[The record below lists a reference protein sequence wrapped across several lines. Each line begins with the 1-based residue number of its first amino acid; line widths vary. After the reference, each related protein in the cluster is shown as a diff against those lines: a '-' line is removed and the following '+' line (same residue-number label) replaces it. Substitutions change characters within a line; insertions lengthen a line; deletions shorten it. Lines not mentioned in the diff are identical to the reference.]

1 MRQFVYF
8 SGSAS
13 TSGKAL
19 SKYANGGL
27 MKAGRIDIAIHV
39 IINAFFLS
47 HKLRDDVKVHLIFY
61 GMPDPPK
68 HIELEVKHDTDL
80 SKKDIGN
87 LLKKILYKYRE
98 GKKHEVLP
106 GCWIEKKSF
115 EKVVS
120 ELAENNEVFILDER
134 GEDLRKIKISQ
145 NCVFVLGDQ
154 DGLPK
159 KELKRLKKRF
169 KLVSVGKEVYF
180 ASQVVTI
187 VNHELDLR
195 GIY

>member
-1 MRQFVYF
+1 MRHFVYF
-8 SGSAS
+8 SGSAQ

-19 SKYANGGL
+19 SQGNL

-47 HKLRDDVKVHLIFY
+47 HKLRDNVKVHLIFY

-68 HIELEVKHDTDL
+68 HIEIEVRPETEL
-80 SKKDIGN
+80 SKKDVGT

-98 GKKHEVLP
+98 GQKHEVLP
-106 GCWIEKKSF
+106 GCFVEKKSF
-115 EKVVS
+115 EKVLS
-120 ELAENNEVFILDER
+120 ELERDNEIFILDER
-134 GEDLRKIKISQ
+134 GEDLRKVKIPE

-159 KELKRLKKRF
+159 KEMKRF
-169 KLVSVGKEVYF
+169 RKRFTLVSVGKKIYF

-187 VNHELDLR
+187 VNHELDVR
-195 GIY
+195 GIG